1 MKTRNELLDTV
12 LDSFSMAIIE
22 ADTNKSAK
30 HEGRVT
36 SRYWP
41 TECSAVTPVG
51 VVGRCRR
58 RTYYS
63 QQGVVVPQE
72 EDIRSLGRFKVG
84 NILEEWIRELASH
97 SGIRHDNSVKIRY
110 FIPGSDDKIQISGEV
125 DMIYKVDDEIVGGEI
140 KTSYGYD
147 FESTVF
153 HKATIPG
160 MPKVEHVM
168 QVLSYL
174 YYYKYIDKSLKIT
187 RFVITYLNRGSMEWI
202 QHMIELSDDLY
213 PIINGIKLQGIFSG
227 TNKIF
232 TLPGINFEKTRI
244 KLSAYEFSMNSVFER
259 FIEIYNHHESGLL
272 ISNDYNPLYS
282 DTQVTDYALSGK
294 IGKTKFAD
302 YRNGKIDYLADR
314 ECEWC
319 PYRINCLKDLGIL

>member
-1 MKTRNELLDTV
+1 MKNRNELLNTV
-12 LDSFSMAIIE
+12 LDSFSLAIIQ
-22 ADTNKSAK
+22 ADSNKTAN
-30 HEGRVT
+30 HDGRVT
-36 SRYWP
+36 SRFWP
-41 TECSAVTPVG
+41 TEASARTPNG
-51 VVGRCRR
+51 IVGRCRR

-72 EDIRSLGRFKVG
+72 TDIQSLGRFKVG
-84 NILEEWIRELASH
+84 NILEEWIRELATH

-110 FIPGSDDKIQISGEV
+110 LIPGSDKVQISGEV

-174 YYYKYIDKSLKIT
+174 YYYKYIDKSLGIT

-202 QHMIELSDDLY
+202 QHVIELSDDLY
-213 PIINGIKLQGIFSG
+213 PIINGITLKGIADGSNPIFGVQGI
-227 TNKIF
+227 NAV
-232 TLPGINFEKTRI
+232 KTRA
-244 KLSAYEFSMNSVFER
+244 KLIDYEFSMTSVFER
-259 FIEIYNHHESGLL
+259 YIEIYNHHESGLL
-272 ISNDYNPLYS
+272 IAPDYNPLYS
-282 DTQVTDYALSGK
+282 DEQITDYAISGK
-294 IGKTKFAD
+294 IGKTKFED
-302 YRNGKIDYLADR
+302 YKKGKIDYLADK
-314 ECEWC
+314 ECTWC
-319 PYRINCLKDLGIL
+319 QYRSQCLRDSGVI

>member
-1 MKTRNELLDTV
+1 MLKRNELLDTV
-12 LDSFSMAIIE
+12 LDSFSIAIIA
-22 ADTNKSAK
+22 ADKEKTTA
-30 HEGRVT
+30 HTDRVIT
-36 SRYWP
+36 RYYP
-41 TECSAVTPVG
+41 TEASAVTPNG

-58 RTYYS
+58 RTFYS
-63 QQGVVVPQE
+63 QQGIVVPQE

-110 FIPGSDDKIQISGEV
+110 LIPGNNKIQISGEV
-125 DMIYKVDDEIVGGEI
+125 DMIYKIDDEIVGGEI

-153 HKATIPG
+153 HKVTIPG

-168 QVLSYL
+168 QVLLYL
-174 YYYKYIDKSLKIT
+174 YYYKYIDTSLGIT
-187 RFVITYLNRGSMEWI
+187 RFVITYLNRGSMEWM
-202 QHMIELSDDLY
+202 QHMIEMSEDYY
-213 PIINGIKLQGIFSG
+213 PIINGIVMKGISAC
-227 TNKIF
+227 NNPIF
-232 TLPGINFEKTRI
+232 NVPGINVDKTRV
-244 KLSAYEFSMNSVFER
+244 KLMSYEFTMGSIFER
-259 FIEIYNHHESGLL
+259 FIDIYNHHESGLS
-272 ISNDYNPLYS
+272 IAPDYNPLYS